1 MTDIAVLKPTSDFSF
16 DIFFTD
22 DGFVTDDSLQTAVT
36 ISLFTDRR
44 LPDSVANLDGS
55 DDRRGYWGDLVEA
68 DGYQWGSLLWT
79 LYRQVITAPVITSCR
94 EYCEQAL
101 QWLIDDGIAEAV
113 IVTSERAGTYQISI
127 GIEIV
132 KRDTRDTLR
141 YSYLWSGE
149 TKDIP
154 LPDLNLD
161 VFAAFQ
167 SINNW
172 YATMNFTVPEN
183 FTS

>member
-1 MTDIAVLKPTSDFSF
+1 MTDIAILKLASGFTF
-16 DIFFTD
+16 DIIFNP

-44 LPDSVANLDGS
+44 LPDSVANLDNS
-55 DDRRGYWGDLVEA
+55 DDRRGYWGDIAES

-79 LYRQVITAPVITSCR
+79 LYRQKITSPVIASCS

-101 QWLIDDGIAEAV
+101 QWLIDDGIAETV
-113 IVTSERAGTYQISI
+113 SVTSERAGIYQISI

-141 YSYLWSGE
+141 YSYLWSGDVEYPSEIEE
-149 TKDIP
+149 TG
-154 LPDLNLD
+154 PDPE
-161 VFAAFQ
+161 VIRIAER
-167 SINNW
+167 W
-172 YATMNFTVPEN
+172 HTVMNYTVPWR
-183 FTS
+183 FS